1 MRGQDSSRSHSCPN
15 RNLRQAACRLGREG
29 SQCPALPA
37 QQLSRPERRCRMKR
51 QITGLHAADRCAA
64 DQIPDG
70 VFLVRVQRV
79 QFRRQAQKPY
89 DTLTLAS
96 LEPSRFAGQTL
107 PGRLYGSPKALW
119 KLNWFLRDF
128 GYDTE
133 LLGRDEIDETQLVGL
148 KGVVKISHI
157 VFNGASLLRLD
168 GFAPIGRWEELSPAN
183 LDSPQVA

>member
-1 MRGQDSSRSHSCPN
+1 MPCSASSTAISARKKVPHEAPDHRLARRRS
-15 RNLRQAACRLGREG
+15 LCR
-29 SQCPALPA
+29 
-37 QQLSRPERRCRMKR
+37 
-51 QITGLHAADRCAA
+51 

-89 DTLTLAS
+89 YTFALVI
-96 LEPSRFAGQTL
+96 LEPSRFSGHVL
-107 PGRLYGSPKALW
+107 SSRLYCSPKALW

-133 LLGRDEIDETQLVGL
+133 LLGRDEVDETQLVGL

-157 VFNGASLLRLD
+157 VCNGTSLLRLD
-168 GFAPIGRWEELSPAN
+168 GFAPAGRWEELSPAN